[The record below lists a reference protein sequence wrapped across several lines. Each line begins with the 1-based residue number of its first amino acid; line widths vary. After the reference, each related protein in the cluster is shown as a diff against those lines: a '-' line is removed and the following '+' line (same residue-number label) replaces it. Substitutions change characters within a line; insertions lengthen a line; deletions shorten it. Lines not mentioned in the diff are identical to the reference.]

1 MKILKTCDEL
11 LVWRSSLPAECSLGF
26 VPTMGALHDGHLSL
40 IKKSIQSCD
49 VTLISIFINPRQ
61 FGAGE
66 DLDSYPRDL
75 EADLKKISDLDVD
88 AVFMPGVS
96 NIYGDGD
103 SFVVA
108 ETKISKKLEGKSRP
122 RFFDGVLTV
131 VSKLFNL
138 TRPHSAFFGKKDAQ
152 QLVLVQKM
160 VDSMKYPIS
169 VVGCETV
176 RESGGLAMSSRNEY
190 LSDDDRRRA
199 QVIYKSLSNAKVLI
213 DSGEKNPTIIK
224 DTIKTTLLGVSNLT
238 VDYISI
244 VDIDE
249 FIESENKIEPGVEY
263 LISVAVFF
271 KGVRL
276 IDNILVVVQLN
287 RNLTL

>member
-1 MKILKTCDEL
+1 MIILKTCDVL

-199 QVIYKSLSNAKVLI
+199 QVIYKSLSDAKVLI
-213 DSGEKNPTIIK
+213 GSGEKNPTIIK

-276 IDNILVVVQLN
+276 IDNILVVV
-287 RNLTL
+287 

>member
-1 MKILKTCDEL
+1 MKILETSDEL

-26 VPTMGALHDGHLSL
+26 VPTMGALHGGHLSL

-49 VTLISIFINPRQ
+49 VTLISIFVNPRQ
-61 FGAGE
+61 FGVGE
-66 DLDSYPRDL
+66 DLDSYPRDV
-75 EADLKKISDLDVD
+75 EADLKKISGLDVG
-88 AVFMPGVS
+88 AVFMPS
-96 NIYGDGD
+96 ASDLYGDGD

-108 ETKISKKLEGKSRP
+108 ETKISKKFEGKSRP
-122 RFFDGVLTV
+122 HFFNGVLTV

-138 TRPHSAFFGKKDAQ
+138 TRPHSVFFGKKDAQ
-152 QLVLVQKM
+152 QLILVQKM

-199 QVIYKSLSNAKVLI
+199 QVIYKSLSDAKVLI

-224 DTIKTTLLGVSNLT
+224 DTIKTTLLGVSSLT

-249 FIESENKIEPGVEY
+249 FIEVENKIEPGVEY

-276 IDNILVVVQLN
+276 IDNILVVV
-287 RNLTL
+287 